1 MGSLRKKK
9 KKFLRVQ
16 LEEMLQPLMQYIQ
29 LKREA
34 LALVAK
40 DVEAHNALVQK
51 LKESSYVK
59 GSVCML
65 APCTG
70 VSG

>member
-1 MGSLRKKK
+1 MLRRRKKK
-9 KKFLRVQ
+9 LLRSN
-16 LEEMLQPLMQYIQ
+16 LEEMFP
-29 LKREA
+29 KRKA
-34 LALVAK
+34 PAIVAK
-40 DVEAHNALVQK
+40 DLKAHNALVQK